1 MLLNAPVFIRFMFQ
15 LQNFSQKK
23 LVNLQS
29 TQTITRIGNNA
40 YGQKDLFYTLLKIV
54 KMAFEVSQNND
65 GVAFLLQSLRRE
77 YQALY
82 SHMNNSTQLDAGDF
96 HIHLMN
102 VVKLVADE
110 MNQTE
115 AYSKAF
121 EIISSVS
128 IDGNEPKVKKYHNIQ
143 VSSQEPDLS
152 HCINKKYTGTV
163 VKNEDGHIVK
173 QIYKPLPQQLLAV
186 AEKVPN
192 GDTSFYYPYPTKI
205 ETDRNQ
211 RYLFTSGIMHH
222 PLSVNCGYFS
232 IALRR
237 QDCVYI
243 FVGSR
248 LKDRF
253 HIDYLPNYFKAV
265 EYSTFLRLEILFSLY
280 RSTDRFFYI
289 LKSIHLINTP
299 AHLKILYVKYM
310 LVNRTIT
317 LHTVKK

>member
-1 MLLNAPVFIRFMFQ
+1 MLLNDPVFIRFIFQ
-15 LQNFSQKK
+15 LQNFPQKN

-29 TQTITRIGNNA
+29 TQTITRIGKNA
-40 YGQKDLFYTLLKIV
+40 YDQKNLFYTLLKIV

-65 GVAFLLQSLRRE
+65 GADSLLQSLCHE

-96 HIHLMN
+96 HFHLMN
-102 VVKLVADE
+102 VVKLVAGE

-115 AYSKAF
+115 AFSKAF

-143 VSSQEPDLS
+143 VSSLEPDLS

-186 AEKVPN
+186 AKKEPN
-192 GDTSFYYPYPTKI
+192 GDTAFYYPYPTKI
-205 ETDRNQ
+205 ETDCNQ

-232 IALRR
+232 VALRR

-265 EYSTFLRLEILFSLY
+265 KYSTSFR
-280 RSTDRFFYI
+280 
-289 LKSIHLINTP
+289 NT
-299 AHLKILYVKYM
+299 ICYV
-310 LVNRTIT
+310 
-317 LHTVKK
+317 